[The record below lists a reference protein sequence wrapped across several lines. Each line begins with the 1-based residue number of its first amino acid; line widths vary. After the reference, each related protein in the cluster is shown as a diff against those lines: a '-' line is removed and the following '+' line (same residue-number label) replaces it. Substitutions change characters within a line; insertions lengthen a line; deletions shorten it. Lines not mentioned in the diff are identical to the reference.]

1 MYILITQIVAAYLA
15 FITRK
20 VKIKALNES
29 KSNTLISFSTVV
41 IIIVMLICAIVL
53 DNSIDAIA
61 GVFGGLIMTS
71 ATIILVL
78 QFVPEVW

>member
-1 MYILITQIVAAYLA
+1 
-15 FITRK
+15 
-20 VKIKALNES
+20 
-29 KSNTLISFSTVV
+29 
-41 IIIVMLICAIVL
+41 MLICAIVL

-78 QFVPEVW
+78 EFVPEVW

>member
-1 MYILITQIVAAYLA
+1 MQIVAAYLA
-15 FITRK
+15 FITRR
-20 VKIKALNES
+20 VKIRALNES
-29 KSNTLISFSTVV
+29 KSNILISFSTFV

-78 QFVPEVW
+78 EFVPEVW